1 MMEQNENNHSSNHGY
16 VYILSNPGMP
26 GLLKIG
32 MTRFDPTRRVQEL
45 SSATGVPTPF
55 QLVYYREFHDCVAA
69 ELEIHSIF
77 ATKGLRYNDQRE
89 FFSVDTVEAINTLL
103 SLDDEEIANNSS
115 LPTEVLDVE
124 NYNADINW
132 DEYYKKHYEFSNTFR
147 NSKLYQEWNDFFYSQ
162 ASPLHRKDANFTNE
176 LQNFI
181 DRGIYNG
188 ISLLAIELF
197 PDDIDKRIQFIL
209 EYAKKGYISGYI
221 EVTEEY
227 LDSINGIENLDS
239 NNKLAIAN
247 YLDSFAKNF
256 KNASE
261 FDIYISQD
269 IVLYCG
275 ISKALG
281 FQYDKSMLGALDL
294 EDDSDFNISWLWG
307 FTENIEQKCKEL
319 GDKLR
324 ADKDAYYGSS
334 SSLNYEII
342 NDEKYKKFHTP
353 KGEGFYKQGLIYG
366 YGIGGV
372 EPNITLSKDFYFRA
386 INEGCKRAYIRLS
399 YLVYQDK
406 EEFMDIIHKGIADSC
421 PQCLMVAVDRI
432 LNNIISEED
441 ITKKMRNKINRYLD
455 LFASQMEL
463 AFWIG
468 AEECLNAIKTFV
480 TSSIALNRKYN
491 KDIIKNIIHKIKAIS
506 ELDIDL
512 ESFYDINDMFFLTNF
527 DDYEL
532 IAQET
537 TYALKE
543 LIENA

>member
-1 MMEQNENNHSSNHGY
+1 MEQNENNHSSNHGY

-115 LPTEVLDVE
+115 QPTEVLDVE

-162 ASPLHRKDANFTNE
+162 ASPLHRKDANFTKE

-221 EVTEEY
+221 DVTEEY

-261 FDIYISQD
+261 FDIHIDQD

-294 EDDSDFNISWLWG
+294 EDDSDFNNSWLWG

-324 ADKDAYYGSS
+324 ADKDAYYGSL

-342 NDEKYKKFHTP
+342 NDEKYKKFHTS
-353 KGEGFYKQGLIYG
+353 KGEGFYKQGLMYG

-406 EEFMDIIHKGIADSC
+406 DEFMDIIHKGIADSC

-441 ITKKMRNKINRYLD
+441 IMKKMRNKINRYLD

-463 AFWIG
+463 AFWID

-491 KDIIKNIIHKIKAIS
+491 KDRIKNIIHKIKAIS

-512 ESFYDINDMFFLTNF
+512 ESFYDTNDMIFLTNF

-532 IAQET
+532 IAQEAT
-537 TYALKE
+537 CALKD

>member
-1 MMEQNENNHSSNHGY
+1 MEQNENNHSSNHGY

-115 LPTEVLDVE
+115 QPTEVLDVE

-132 DEYYKKHYEFSNTFR
+132 DEYYKKHYEFSNTFC

-162 ASPLHRKDANFTNE
+162 ASLLHRKNAHFRKE

-197 PDDIDKRIQFIL
+197 PDNIDKRIQFIL

-221 EVTEEY
+221 VAIEEY
-227 LDSINGIENLDS
+227 LDSIDGIENLDS
-239 NNKLAIAN
+239 KNKLVIAT
-247 YLDSFAKNF
+247 YLDSFAKHF

-261 FDIYISQD
+261 FDIHIDQD

-294 EDDSDFNISWLWG
+294 EDDSDFNNSWLWG
-307 FTENIEQKCKEL
+307 FTDNIEQKCKVL

-324 ADKDAYYGSS
+324 ADKDAYYGTS

-342 NDEKYKKFHTP
+342 NDEKYKKYHTQEGKELYT
-353 KGEGFYKQGLIYG
+353 KGIMYGF
-366 YGIGGV
+366 GIGGV
-372 EPNITLSKDFYFRA
+372 EQNTSLAKGFFYKA
-386 INEGCKRAYIRLS
+386 INEGCKKSYCRLTFFA
-399 YLVYQDK
+399 YQDE
-406 EEFMDIIHKGIADSC
+406 EEFMNIIHKGIADSC
-421 PQCLMVAVDRI
+421 PQCLMLAVDRI
-432 LNNIISEED
+432 LNGIIVEED
-441 ITKKMRNKINRYLD
+441 LTKKIRNKINRYLD
-455 LFASQMEL
+455 LFASQMDL
-463 AFWIG
+463 AFWVD
-468 AEECLNAIKTFV
+468 AEECLNAIKIFV

-491 KDIIKNIIHKIKAIS
+491 KDRIKNIIHKIKAIS

-512 ESFYDINDMFFLTNF
+512 ESFYDTNDMIFLTNF

-532 IAQET
+532 IAQEAT
-537 TYALKE
+537 CALKE
-543 LIENA
+543 LIEKA

>member
-1 MMEQNENNHSSNHGY
+1 MEQNENNHSSNHGY

-77 ATKGLRYNDQRE
+77 AAKGLRYNDQRE

-103 SLDDEEIANNSS
+103 SLDDEEIANYSS
-115 LPTEVLDVE
+115 QPTEVLDVE

-162 ASPLHRKDANFTNE
+162 ASPLHRKDANFTKE

-221 EVTEEY
+221 DVTEEY
-227 LDSINGIENLDS
+227 LDSINGIGNLDS

-261 FDIYISQD
+261 FDIYIDQD

-294 EDDSDFNISWLWG
+294 EDDSDFNNSWLWG

-353 KGEGFYKQGLIYG
+353 KGESFYKQGLMYG

-372 EPNITLSKDFYFRA
+372 QPNITLSKDFYFRA

-463 AFWIG
+463 AFWID

-491 KDIIKNIIHKIKAIS
+491 KDRIKNIIHKIKAMS

-512 ESFYDINDMFFLTNF
+512 ESFYDTNDMLFLTSF

>member
-1 MMEQNENNHSSNHGY
+1 MEQNENNHSSNHGY

-115 LPTEVLDVE
+115 QPTEVLDVE

-162 ASPLHRKDANFTNE
+162 ASPLHRKDANLTKE

-197 PDDIDKRIQFIL
+197 PDDIDKRILFIL

-221 EVTEEY
+221 DVTEEY

-239 NNKLAIAN
+239 KNKLAIAN

-261 FDIYISQD
+261 FDIHIDQD

-294 EDDSDFNISWLWG
+294 EDDSDFNNSWLWG

-353 KGEGFYKQGLIYG
+353 KGEGFYKQGLMHG

-455 LFASQMEL
+455 LYASQMEL
-463 AFWIG
+463 AFWID

-491 KDIIKNIIHKIKAIS
+491 KDRIKNIIHKIKAIS

-512 ESFYDINDMFFLTNF
+512 ESFYDTNDMIFLTNF

-532 IAQET
+532 IAQEAT
-537 TYALKE
+537 CALKD

>member
-1 MMEQNENNHSSNHGY
+1 MEQNENNHSSNHGY

-115 LPTEVLDVE
+115 LPTEVLYVE

-342 NDEKYKKFHTP
+342 NDEKYKKIHTP

>member
-1 MMEQNENNHSSNHGY
+1 MEQNENNHSSNHGY

-32 MTRFDPTRRVQEL
+32 MTRFEPTRRVQEL

>member
-1 MMEQNENNHSSNHGY
+1 MEQNENNHSSNHGY

-115 LPTEVLDVE
+115 QPTEVLDVE

-132 DEYYKKHYEFSNTFR
+132 DEYYKKHFEFSNTFR

-162 ASPLHRKDANFTNE
+162 ASPLHRKDANFTKE

-221 EVTEEY
+221 DVTEEY

-239 NNKLAIAN
+239 KNKLAIAN

-261 FDIYISQD
+261 FDIHIDQD

-294 EDDSDFNISWLWG
+294 EDDSDFNNTWLWG
-307 FTENIEQKCKEL
+307 FAENIEQKCKEL

-342 NDEKYKKFHTP
+342 NDEKYKKFHTS
-353 KGEGFYKQGLIYG
+353 KGEGFYKQGLMYG

-406 EEFMDIIHKGIADSC
+406 DEFMDIIHKGIADSC

-463 AFWIG
+463 AFWID

-491 KDIIKNIIHKIKAIS
+491 KDRIKNIIHKIKAIS

-512 ESFYDINDMFFLTNF
+512 ESFYDTNDMIFLTNF

-532 IAQET
+532 IAQEAT
-537 TYALKE
+537 CALKD

>member
-1 MMEQNENNHSSNHGY
+1 MEQNENNHSSNHGY

-32 MTRFDPTRRVQEL
+32 MTRFEPTRRVQEL

-342 NDEKYKKFHTP
+342 NDDKYKKFHTP

>member
-1 MMEQNENNHSSNHGY
+1 MEQNENNHSSNHGY

-103 SLDDEEIANNSS
+103 SLDDEEIANNPSQ
-115 LPTEVLDVE
+115 PTEALDVE

-132 DEYYKKHYEFSNTFR
+132 DEYYKKHDEFSKNFR

-162 ASPLHRKDANFTNE
+162 ARLLHKNDLNSTKE
-176 LQNFI
+176 LQNYI
-181 DRGIYNG
+181 DRGIYG
-188 ISLLAIELF
+188 CISLLAIDLF
-197 PDDIDKRIQFIL
+197 PYDIDKRIQFIL
-209 EYAKKGYISGYI
+209 EYTKKGYISGYI
-221 EVTEEY
+221 VATEEY
-227 LDSINGIENLDS
+227 LDSIEGIENLDS
-239 NNKLAIAN
+239 KNKLVIAT

-256 KNASE
+256 KSASQ
-261 FDIYISQD
+261 FDIYIDQN
-269 IVLYCG
+269 IALYCG
-275 ISKALG
+275 ISKTLG
-281 FQYDKSMLGALDL
+281 LQYDKSLLGALEL
-294 EDDSDFNISWLWG
+294 EDDSVFNEYWLWG
-307 FTENIEQKCKEL
+307 YTDNIEQKCKEL
-319 GDKLR
+319 GNKLR

-342 NDEKYKKFHTP
+342 NDEKYKKFHTQ
-353 KGEGFYKQGLIYG
+353 KGEDFYLQGGMYA
-366 YGIGGV
+366 YGIRGF
-372 EPNITLSKDFYFRA
+372 EQNTTIAKDFYYKA
-386 INEGCKRAYIRLS
+386 INEGCKKAYIRLS

-406 EEFMDIIHKGIADSC
+406 DEFMDIIHKGIADSC

-463 AFWIG
+463 AFWID

-491 KDIIKNIIHKIKAIS
+491 KDRIKNIIHKIKAIS

-512 ESFYDINDMFFLTNF
+512 ESFYDTNDMIFLTSF

-532 IAQET
+532 IAQEAT
-537 TYALKE
+537 CALKD

>member
-1 MMEQNENNHSSNHGY
+1 MEQNENNHSSNHGY

-32 MTRFDPTRRVQEL
+32 MTRFDPTKRVQEL
-45 SSATGVPTPF
+45 SSATGVHTPF

-115 LPTEVLDVE
+115 QPTEVLDVE

-162 ASPLHRKDANFTNE
+162 ASPLHRKDANFTKE

-221 EVTEEY
+221 DVTEEY

-261 FDIYISQD
+261 FDIHIDQD

-275 ISKALG
+275 ISKTLG

-294 EDDSDFNISWLWG
+294 EDDSDFNNSWLWG

-324 ADKDAYYGSS
+324 ADKDAYYGSL

-342 NDEKYKKFHTP
+342 NDEKYKKFHTS
-353 KGEGFYKQGLIYG
+353 KGEGFYKQGLMYG

-406 EEFMDIIHKGIADSC
+406 DEFMDIIHKGIADSC

-463 AFWIG
+463 AFWID

-491 KDIIKNIIHKIKAIS
+491 KDRIKNIIHKIKAIS

-512 ESFYDINDMFFLTNF
+512 ESFYDTNDMIFLTNF

-532 IAQET
+532 IAQEAT
-537 TYALKE
+537 CALKD

>member
-1 MMEQNENNHSSNHGY
+1 MEQNENNHSSNHGY

-115 LPTEVLDVE
+115 QPTEVLDVE

-162 ASPLHRKDANFTNE
+162 ASPLHRKDANLTKE

-197 PDDIDKRIQFIL
+197 PDDIDKRILFIL

-221 EVTEEY
+221 DVTEEY

-239 NNKLAIAN
+239 KNKLAIAN

-261 FDIYISQD
+261 FDIHIDQD

-294 EDDSDFNISWLWG
+294 EDDSDFNNSWLWG

-353 KGEGFYKQGLIYG
+353 KGEGFYKQGLMYG

-455 LFASQMEL
+455 LYASQMEL
-463 AFWIG
+463 AFWID

-491 KDIIKNIIHKIKAIS
+491 KDRIKNIIHKIKAIS

-512 ESFYDINDMFFLTNF
+512 ESFYDTNDMIFLTNF

-532 IAQET
+532 IAQEAT
-537 TYALKE
+537 CALKD

>member
-1 MMEQNENNHSSNHGY
+1 MEQNENNHSSNHGY

-115 LPTEVLDVE
+115 QPTEVLDVE

-162 ASPLHRKDANFTNE
+162 ASPLHRKDANFTKE

-221 EVTEEY
+221 DVTEEY

-239 NNKLAIAN
+239 KNKLAIAN

-261 FDIYISQD
+261 FDIHIDQD

-281 FQYDKSMLGALDL
+281 IQYDKSMLGALDL
-294 EDDSDFNISWLWG
+294 EDDSDFNNTWLWG
-307 FTENIEQKCKEL
+307 FAENIEQKCKEL

-342 NDEKYKKFHTP
+342 NDEKYKKFHTS
-353 KGEGFYKQGLIYG
+353 KGEGFYKQGLMYG

-406 EEFMDIIHKGIADSC
+406 DEFMDIIHKGIADSC

-463 AFWIG
+463 AFWID

-491 KDIIKNIIHKIKAIS
+491 KDRIKNIIHKIKAIS

-512 ESFYDINDMFFLTNF
+512 ESFYDTNDMIFLTNF

-532 IAQET
+532 IAQEAT
-537 TYALKE
+537 CALKD

>member
-1 MMEQNENNHSSNHGY
+1 MEQNENNHSSNHGY

-115 LPTEVLDVE
+115 QPTEVLDVE

-162 ASPLHRKDANFTNE
+162 ASPLHRKDANFTKE

-181 DRGIYNG
+181 DRGIYNA

-221 EVTEEY
+221 DVTEEY

-261 FDIYISQD
+261 FDIHIDQD

-294 EDDSDFNISWLWG
+294 EDDSDFNNSWLWG

-324 ADKDAYYGSS
+324 ADKDAYYGSL

-342 NDEKYKKFHTP
+342 NDEKYKKFHTS
-353 KGEGFYKQGLIYG
+353 KGEGFYKQGLMYG

-406 EEFMDIIHKGIADSC
+406 DEFMDIIHKGIADSC

-463 AFWIG
+463 AFWID

-491 KDIIKNIIHKIKAIS
+491 KDRIKNIIHKIKAIS

-512 ESFYDINDMFFLTNF
+512 ESFYDTNDMIFLTNF

-532 IAQET
+532 IAQEAT
-537 TYALKE
+537 CALKD

>member
-1 MMEQNENNHSSNHGY
+1 MEQNENNHSSNHGY

>member
-1 MMEQNENNHSSNHGY
+1 MEQNENNHSSNHGY

-342 NDEKYKKFHTP
+342 NDDKYKKFHTP

>member
-1 MMEQNENNHSSNHGY
+1 MEQNENNHSSNHGY

-115 LPTEVLDVE
+115 QPTEVLYVE

-162 ASPLHRKDANFTNE
+162 ASPLHRKDANFTKE

-221 EVTEEY
+221 DVTEEY

-261 FDIYISQD
+261 FDIHIDQD

-294 EDDSDFNISWLWG
+294 EDDSDFNNSWLWG

-324 ADKDAYYGSS
+324 ADKDAYYGSL

-342 NDEKYKKFHTP
+342 NDEKYKKFHTS
-353 KGEGFYKQGLIYG
+353 KGEGFYKQGLMYG

-406 EEFMDIIHKGIADSC
+406 DEFMDIIHKGIADSC

-463 AFWIG
+463 AFWID

-491 KDIIKNIIHKIKAIS
+491 KDRIKNIIHKIKAIS

-512 ESFYDINDMFFLTNF
+512 ESFYDTNDMIFLTNF

-532 IAQET
+532 IAQEAT
-537 TYALKE
+537 CALKD

>member
-1 MMEQNENNHSSNHGY
+1 MEQNENNHSSNHGY

-115 LPTEVLDVE
+115 QPTEVLDVE

-162 ASPLHRKDANFTNE
+162 ASPLHRKDANFTKE

-221 EVTEEY
+221 DVTEEY

-239 NNKLAIAN
+239 KNKLAIAN

-261 FDIYISQD
+261 FDIHIDQD

-294 EDDSDFNISWLWG
+294 EDDSDFNNTWLWG
-307 FTENIEQKCKEL
+307 FAENIEQKCKEL

-342 NDEKYKKFHTP
+342 NDEKYKKFHTS
-353 KGEGFYKQGLIYG
+353 KGEGFYKQGLMYG

-406 EEFMDIIHKGIADSC
+406 DEFMDIIHKGIADSC

-463 AFWIG
+463 AFWID

-491 KDIIKNIIHKIKAIS
+491 KDRIKNIIHKIKAIS

-512 ESFYDINDMFFLTNF
+512 ESFYDTNDMIFLTNF

-532 IAQET
+532 IAQEAT
-537 TYALKE
+537 CALKD

>member
-1 MMEQNENNHSSNHGY
+1 MEQNENNHSSNHGY

-115 LPTEVLDVE
+115 QPTEVLDVE

-162 ASPLHRKDANFTNE
+162 ASPLHRKDANFTKE

-221 EVTEEY
+221 DVTEEY

-261 FDIYISQD
+261 FDIHIDQD

-294 EDDSDFNISWLWG
+294 EDDSDFNNSWLWG

-324 ADKDAYYGSS
+324 ADKDAYYGSL

-342 NDEKYKKFHTP
+342 NDEKYKKFHTS
-353 KGEGFYKQGLIYG
+353 KGEGFYKQGLMYG

-406 EEFMDIIHKGIADSC
+406 DEFMDIIHKGIADSC

-463 AFWIG
+463 AFWID

-491 KDIIKNIIHKIKAIS
+491 KDRIKNIIHKIKAIS

-512 ESFYDINDMFFLTNF
+512 ESFYDTNDMIFLTNF

-532 IAQET
+532 IAQEAT
-537 TYALKE
+537 CALKD

>member
-1 MMEQNENNHSSNHGY
+1 MEQNENNHSSNHGY

-115 LPTEVLDVE
+115 QPTEVLDVE

-132 DEYYKKHYEFSNTFR
+132 DEYYKKHYDFSNTFR

-162 ASPLHRKDANFTNE
+162 ASPLHRKDANFTKE

-221 EVTEEY
+221 DVTEEY

-239 NNKLAIAN
+239 KNKLAIAN

-261 FDIYISQD
+261 FDIHIDQD

-294 EDDSDFNISWLWG
+294 EDDSDFNNTWLWG
-307 FTENIEQKCKEL
+307 FAENIEQKCKEL

-342 NDEKYKKFHTP
+342 NDEKYKKFHTS
-353 KGEGFYKQGLIYG
+353 KGEGFYKQGLMYG

-406 EEFMDIIHKGIADSC
+406 DEFMDIIHKGIADSC

-463 AFWIG
+463 AFWID

-491 KDIIKNIIHKIKAIS
+491 KDRIKNIIHKIKAIS

-512 ESFYDINDMFFLTNF
+512 ESFYDTNDMIFLTNF

-532 IAQET
+532 IAQEAT
-537 TYALKE
+537 CALKD

>member
-1 MMEQNENNHSSNHGY
+1 MEQNENNHSSNHGY

-69 ELEIHSIF
+69 ELEMHSIF

-115 LPTEVLDVE
+115 QPTEVLDVE

-162 ASPLHRKDANFTNE
+162 ASPLHRKDANLTKE

-197 PDDIDKRIQFIL
+197 PDDIDKRILFIL

-221 EVTEEY
+221 DVTEEY

-239 NNKLAIAN
+239 KNKLAIAN

-261 FDIYISQD
+261 FDIHIDQD

-294 EDDSDFNISWLWG
+294 EDDSDFNNSWLWG

-353 KGEGFYKQGLIYG
+353 KGEGFYKQGLMYG

-455 LFASQMEL
+455 LYASQMEL
-463 AFWIG
+463 AFWID

-491 KDIIKNIIHKIKAIS
+491 KDRIKNIIHKIKAIS

-512 ESFYDINDMFFLTNF
+512 ESFYDTNDMIFLTNF

-532 IAQET
+532 IAQEAT
-537 TYALKE
+537 CALKD

>member
-1 MMEQNENNHSSNHGY
+1 MEQNENNHSSNHGY

-115 LPTEVLDVE
+115 QPTEVLDVE

-162 ASPLHRKDANFTNE
+162 ASPLHRKDANFTKE

-221 EVTEEY
+221 DVTEEY

-261 FDIYISQD
+261 FDIHIDQD

-294 EDDSDFNISWLWG
+294 EDDSDFNNSWLWG

-324 ADKDAYYGSS
+324 ADKDAYYGSL

-342 NDEKYKKFHTP
+342 NDEKYKKFHTS
-353 KGEGFYKQGLIYG
+353 KGEGFYKQGLMYG

-406 EEFMDIIHKGIADSC
+406 DEFMDIIHKGIADSC

-463 AFWIG
+463 AFWID

-491 KDIIKNIIHKIKAIS
+491 KDRIKNIIHKIKAIS
-506 ELDIDL
+506 ELYIDL
-512 ESFYDINDMFFLTNF
+512 ESFYDTNDMIFLTNF

-532 IAQET
+532 IAQEAT
-537 TYALKE
+537 CALKD

>member
-1 MMEQNENNHSSNHGY
+1 MEQNENNHSSNHGY

-103 SLDDEEIANNSS
+103 SLDEEEIANNSS
-115 LPTEVLDVE
+115 QPTEVLDVE

-132 DEYYKKHYEFSNTFR
+132 DEYYKKHFEFSNTFR

-162 ASPLHRKDANFTNE
+162 ASPLHRKDANFTKE

-221 EVTEEY
+221 DVTEEY

-239 NNKLAIAN
+239 KNKLAIAN

-261 FDIYISQD
+261 FDIHIDQD

-294 EDDSDFNISWLWG
+294 EDDSDFNNTWLWG
-307 FTENIEQKCKEL
+307 FAENIEQKCKEL

-342 NDEKYKKFHTP
+342 NDEKYKKFHTS
-353 KGEGFYKQGLIYG
+353 KGEGFYKQGLMYG

-406 EEFMDIIHKGIADSC
+406 DEFMDIIHKGIADSC

-463 AFWIG
+463 AFWID

-491 KDIIKNIIHKIKAIS
+491 KDRIKNIIHKIKAIS

-512 ESFYDINDMFFLTNF
+512 ESFYDTNDMIFLTNF

-532 IAQET
+532 IAQEAT
-537 TYALKE
+537 CALKD

>member
-1 MMEQNENNHSSNHGY
+1 MEQNENNHSSNHGY

-115 LPTEVLDVE
+115 QPTEVLDVE

-162 ASPLHRKDANFTNE
+162 ASPLHRKDANFTKE

-221 EVTEEY
+221 DVTEEY

-261 FDIYISQD
+261 FDIHIDQD

-294 EDDSDFNISWLWG
+294 EDDSYFNNSWLWG

-324 ADKDAYYGSS
+324 ADKDAYYGSL

-342 NDEKYKKFHTP
+342 NDEKYKKFHTS
-353 KGEGFYKQGLIYG
+353 KGEGFYKQGLMYG

-406 EEFMDIIHKGIADSC
+406 DEFMDIIHKGIADSC

-463 AFWIG
+463 AFWID

-491 KDIIKNIIHKIKAIS
+491 KDRIKNIIHKIKAIS

-512 ESFYDINDMFFLTNF
+512 ESFYDTNDMIFLTNF

-532 IAQET
+532 IAQEAT
-537 TYALKE
+537 CALKD

>member
-1 MMEQNENNHSSNHGY
+1 MEQNENNHSSNHGY

-32 MTRFDPTRRVQEL
+32 MTRFEPTRRVQEL

-342 NDEKYKKFHTP
+342 NDDKYKKFHTP

-491 KDIIKNIIHKIKAIS
+491 KDRIKNIIHKIKAIS

>member
-1 MMEQNENNHSSNHGY
+1 MEQNENNHSSNHGY

-115 LPTEVLDVE
+115 QLTEVLDVE

-162 ASPLHRKDANFTNE
+162 ASPLHRKDANFTKE

-221 EVTEEY
+221 DVTEEY

-261 FDIYISQD
+261 FDIHIDQD

-294 EDDSDFNISWLWG
+294 EDDSDFNNSWLWG

-324 ADKDAYYGSS
+324 ADKDAYYGSLS
-334 SSLNYEII
+334 ILNYEII
-342 NDEKYKKFHTP
+342 NDEKYKKFHTS
-353 KGEGFYKQGLIYG
+353 KGEGFYKQGLMYG

-406 EEFMDIIHKGIADSC
+406 DVFMDIIHKGIADSC

-463 AFWIG
+463 AFWID

-491 KDIIKNIIHKIKAIS
+491 KDRIKNIIHKIKAIS
-506 ELDIDL
+506 EIDIDL
-512 ESFYDINDMFFLTNF
+512 ESFYDTNDMIFLTNF

-532 IAQET
+532 IAQEAT
-537 TYALKE
+537 CALKD

>member
-1 MMEQNENNHSSNHGY
+1 MEQNENNHSSNHGY

-103 SLDDEEIANNSS
+103 SLGDEEIANNSS
-115 LPTEVLDVE
+115 QPTEVLDVE

>member
-1 MMEQNENNHSSNHGY
+1 MEQNENNHSSNHGY

-69 ELEIHSIF
+69 ELEMHSIF

-115 LPTEVLDVE
+115 QPTEVLDVE

-162 ASPLHRKDANFTNE
+162 ASPLHRKDSNLTKE

-197 PDDIDKRIQFIL
+197 PDDIDKRILFIL

-221 EVTEEY
+221 DVTEEY

-239 NNKLAIAN
+239 KNKLAIAN

-261 FDIYISQD
+261 FDIHIDQD

-294 EDDSDFNISWLWG
+294 EDDSDFNNSWLWG

-353 KGEGFYKQGLIYG
+353 KGEGFYKQGLMYG

-455 LFASQMEL
+455 LYASQMEL
-463 AFWIG
+463 AFWID

-491 KDIIKNIIHKIKAIS
+491 KDRIKNIIHKIKAIS

-512 ESFYDINDMFFLTNF
+512 ESFYDTNDMIFLTNF

-532 IAQET
+532 IAQEAAC
-537 TYALKE
+537 ALKD

>member
-1 MMEQNENNHSSNHGY
+1 MEQNENNHSSNHGY

-32 MTRFDPTRRVQEL
+32 MTRFDPTKRVQEL
-45 SSATGVPTPF
+45 SSATGVHTPF

-115 LPTEVLDVE
+115 QPTEVLDVE

-162 ASPLHRKDANFTNE
+162 ASPLHRKDANFTKE

-221 EVTEEY
+221 DVTEEY

-261 FDIYISQD
+261 FDIHIDQD

-294 EDDSDFNISWLWG
+294 EDDSDFNNSWLWG

-324 ADKDAYYGSS
+324 ADKDAYYGSL

-342 NDEKYKKFHTP
+342 NDEKYKKFHTS
-353 KGEGFYKQGLIYG
+353 KGEGFYKQGLMYG

-372 EPNITLSKDFYFRA
+372 EPNITLSKDFFFRA

-406 EEFMDIIHKGIADSC
+406 DEFMDIIHKGIADSC

-463 AFWIG
+463 AFWID

-491 KDIIKNIIHKIKAIS
+491 KDRIKNIIHKIKAIS

-512 ESFYDINDMFFLTNF
+512 ESFYDTNDMIFLTNF

-532 IAQET
+532 IAQEAT
-537 TYALKE
+537 CALKD

>member
-32 MTRFDPTRRVQEL
+32 MTRFDPTKRVQEL
-45 SSATGVPTPF
+45 SSATGVHTPF

-115 LPTEVLDVE
+115 QPTEVLDVE

-162 ASPLHRKDANFTNE
+162 ASPLHRKDANFTKE

-221 EVTEEY
+221 DVTEEY

-261 FDIYISQD
+261 FDIHIDQD

-294 EDDSDFNISWLWG
+294 EDDSDFNNSWLWG

-324 ADKDAYYGSS
+324 ADKDAYYGSL

-342 NDEKYKKFHTP
+342 NDEKYKKFHTS
-353 KGEGFYKQGLIYG
+353 KGEGFYKQGLMYG

-406 EEFMDIIHKGIADSC
+406 DEFMDIIHKGIADSC

-463 AFWIG
+463 AFWID

-491 KDIIKNIIHKIKAIS
+491 KDRIKNIIHKIKAIS

-512 ESFYDINDMFFLTNF
+512 ESFYDTNDMIFLTNF

-532 IAQET
+532 IAQEAT
-537 TYALKE
+537 CALKD

>member
-1 MMEQNENNHSSNHGY
+1 MEQNENNHSSNHGY

-115 LPTEVLDVE
+115 QPTEVLDVE

-162 ASPLHRKDANFTNE
+162 ASPLHRKDANFTKE

-221 EVTEEY
+221 DVTEEY

-261 FDIYISQD
+261 FDIHIDQD

-294 EDDSDFNISWLWG
+294 EDDSDFNNSWLWG

-324 ADKDAYYGSS
+324 ADKDAYYGSL

-342 NDEKYKKFHTP
+342 NDEKYKKFHTS
-353 KGEGFYKQGLIYG
+353 KGEGFYKQGLMYG

-406 EEFMDIIHKGIADSC
+406 DEFMDIIHKGIADSC

-463 AFWIG
+463 AFWID
-468 AEECLNAIKTFV
+468 AEECLNAIKPFV

-491 KDIIKNIIHKIKAIS
+491 KDRIKNIIHKIKAIS

-512 ESFYDINDMFFLTNF
+512 ESFYDTNDMIFLTNF

-532 IAQET
+532 IAQEAT
-537 TYALKE
+537 CALKD

>member
-1 MMEQNENNHSSNHGY
+1 MEQNENNHSSNHGY

-32 MTRFDPTRRVQEL
+32 MTRFDPTKRVQEL

-115 LPTEVLDVE
+115 QPTEVLDVE

-162 ASPLHRKDANFTNE
+162 ASPLHRKDANFTKE

-221 EVTEEY
+221 DVTEEY

-261 FDIYISQD
+261 FDIHIDQD

-294 EDDSDFNISWLWG
+294 EDDSDFNNSWLWG

-324 ADKDAYYGSS
+324 ADKDAYYGSL

-342 NDEKYKKFHTP
+342 NDEKYKKFHTS
-353 KGEGFYKQGLIYG
+353 KGEGFYKQGLMYG

-406 EEFMDIIHKGIADSC
+406 DEFMDIIHKGIADSC

-463 AFWIG
+463 AFWID

-491 KDIIKNIIHKIKAIS
+491 KDRIKNIIHKIKAIS

-512 ESFYDINDMFFLTNF
+512 ESFYDTNDMIFLTNF

-532 IAQET
+532 IAQEAT
-537 TYALKE
+537 CALKD

>member
-1 MMEQNENNHSSNHGY
+1 MEQNENNHSSNHGY

-69 ELEIHSIF
+69 ELEMHSIF

-115 LPTEVLDVE
+115 QPTEVLDVE

-162 ASPLHRKDANFTNE
+162 ASPLHRKDANLTKE

-197 PDDIDKRIQFIL
+197 PDDIDKRILFIL

-221 EVTEEY
+221 DVTEEY

-239 NNKLAIAN
+239 KNKLAIAN

-261 FDIYISQD
+261 FDIHIDQD

-275 ISKALG
+275 ISKAIG

-294 EDDSDFNISWLWG
+294 EDDSDFNNSWLWG

-353 KGEGFYKQGLIYG
+353 KGEGFYKQGLMYG

-455 LFASQMEL
+455 LYASQMEL
-463 AFWIG
+463 AFWID

-491 KDIIKNIIHKIKAIS
+491 KDRIKNIIHKIKAIS

-512 ESFYDINDMFFLTNF
+512 ESFYDTNDMIFLTNF

-532 IAQET
+532 IAQEAT
-537 TYALKE
+537 CALKD

>member
-1 MMEQNENNHSSNHGY
+1 MEQNENNHSSNHGY

-115 LPTEVLDVE
+115 QPTEVLDVE

-162 ASPLHRKDANFTNE
+162 ASPLHRKDANFTKE

-221 EVTEEY
+221 DVTEEY

-261 FDIYISQD
+261 FDIHIDQD

-294 EDDSDFNISWLWG
+294 EDDSDFNNSWLWG

-324 ADKDAYYGSS
+324 ADKDAYYGSLS
-334 SSLNYEII
+334 ILNYEII
-342 NDEKYKKFHTP
+342 NDEKYKKFHTS
-353 KGEGFYKQGLIYG
+353 KGEGFYKQGLMYG

-406 EEFMDIIHKGIADSC
+406 DEFMDIIHKGIADSC

-463 AFWIG
+463 AFWID

-491 KDIIKNIIHKIKAIS
+491 KDRIKNIIHKIKAIS

-512 ESFYDINDMFFLTNF
+512 ESFYDTNDMIFLTNF

-532 IAQET
+532 IAQEAT
-537 TYALKE
+537 CALKD

>member
-1 MMEQNENNHSSNHGY
+1 MGQNENNHSSNHGY

-115 LPTEVLDVE
+115 QPTEVLDVE

-162 ASPLHRKDANFTNE
+162 ASPLHRKDANFTKE

-221 EVTEEY
+221 DVTEEY

-261 FDIYISQD
+261 FDIHIDQD

-294 EDDSDFNISWLWG
+294 EDDSDFNNSWLWG

-324 ADKDAYYGSS
+324 ADKDAYYGSL

-342 NDEKYKKFHTP
+342 NDEKYKKFHTS
-353 KGEGFYKQGLIYG
+353 KGEGFYKQGLMYG

-406 EEFMDIIHKGIADSC
+406 DEFMDIIHKGIADSC
-421 PQCLMVAVDRI
+421 PQCLMVVVDRI

-463 AFWIG
+463 AFWID

-491 KDIIKNIIHKIKAIS
+491 KDRIKNIIHKIKAIS

-512 ESFYDINDMFFLTNF
+512 ESFYDTNDMIFLTNF

-532 IAQET
+532 IAQEAT
-537 TYALKE
+537 CALKD